1 MIASEIRDLEQYIKA
16 NVKANCHFGMRDN
29 DPNIYPLVEIR
40 MTEDFDIF
48 RQNEKTLSTD
58 LPMELRIIVARENE
72 LKALEVLERL
82 YQKINQFNTH
92 KGHSL
97 EGSGTPEYVEETK
110 TYEISLLYKLKL
122 IIQDT

>member
-1 MIASEIRDLEQYIKA
+1 MIVSEIRDLEQYIKA
-16 NVKANCHFGMRDN
+16 NVKANCHFGLKDN
-29 DPNIYPLVEIR
+29 DPNLYPLIEIR
-40 MTEDFDIF
+40 VTEDFDIYVE
-48 RQNEKTLSTD
+48 NERMLTTD
-58 LPMELRIIVARENE
+58 IPLELRIIVARENE

-82 YQKINQFNTH
+82 YLKINQFNTH
-92 KGHSL
+92 RGHIL